1 MKTFSSLFVAF
12 ILISS
17 ASSSQTT
24 NNDLVGAWRL
34 ISQISTSSGT
44 SFKNDSSTIYQTKYI
59 TPSRFVFTVYD
70 PQLLSKSRWQKAIG
84 WTILGTGLPV
94 TVISGVLIS
103 NLTEDDWNESAGR
116 VFFVGSL
123 VYTLTSI
130 PLLIAGRRN
139 KKRAL
144 SVSLIQ
150 NKTPVAVV
158 NAISFK
164 MQAGFSLKL
173 SIN

>member
-1 MKTFSSLFVAF
+1 MKLVIAF
-12 ILISS
+12 LVFIIVCNIGH
-17 ASSSQTT
+17 SQTIDCVEPLT
-24 NNDLVGAWRL
+24 TDDN
-34 ISQISTSSGT
+34 
-44 SFKNDSSTIYQTKYI
+44 
-59 TPSRFVFTVYD
+59 
-70 PQLLSKSRWQKAIG
+70 QLLSKSRWQKAIG

-94 TVISGVLIS
+94 AVISGVLIS

-144 SVSLIQ
+144 SVSFIQ

>member
-1 MKTFSSLFVAF
+1 MKLVIAF
-12 ILISS
+12 LVFIIVCNIGH
-17 ASSSQTT
+17 SQT
-24 NNDLVGAWRL
+24 
-34 ISQISTSSGT
+34 I
-44 SFKNDSSTIYQTKYI
+44 DSVEPLTT
-59 TPSRFVFTVYD
+59 D
-70 PQLLSKSRWQKAIG
+70 DNQLLSKSRWQKAIG

-94 TVISGVLIS
+94 AVISGVLIS

-144 SVSLIQ
+144 SVSFIQ

-164 MQAGFSLKL
+164 MQAVFSLKL

>member
-1 MKTFSSLFVAF
+1 MKLVIAF
-12 ILISS
+12 LVFIIVCNIGH
-17 ASSSQTT
+17 SQTIVSVEPLT
-24 NNDLVGAWRL
+24 TDDN
-34 ISQISTSSGT
+34 
-44 SFKNDSSTIYQTKYI
+44 
-59 TPSRFVFTVYD
+59 
-70 PQLLSKSRWQKAIG
+70 QLLSKSRWQKAIG

-94 TVISGVLIS
+94 AVISGVLIS
-103 NLTEDDWNESAGR
+103 KLTEDDWNESAGR

-144 SVSLIQ
+144 SVSFIQ

-158 NAISFK
+158 NAINFK
-164 MQAGFSLKL
+164 MQVGFSLKL